1 MSHFLLRVGDL
12 FNFSPLTHAHDACE
26 FVEIEDPPALAQEW
40 PDARDFDELALFSLS
55 SDGRA
60 EDPRVEL
67 GIFALHGDTMATH
80 HRPGK
85 DWTAD
90 RWM

>member
-12 FNFSPLTHAHDACE
+12 CNFHPLTHAYDACE
-26 FVEIEDPPALAQEW
+26 SVEIEDPPALVPER
-40 PDARDFDELALFSLS
+40 PDARASDELALFSLS
-55 SDGRA
+55 SDGKA

-67 GIFALHGDTMATH
+67 GIFALHGDAMATH

>member
-12 FNFSPLTHAHDACE
+12 FNFHPLTHAYDVCE
-26 FVEIEDPPALAQEW
+26 SFEAEDPPALVPER
-40 PDARDFDELALFSLS
+40 PDARVSDELARFSLV
-55 SDGRA
+55 SDGKA

-67 GIFALHGDTMATH
+67 GIFALLSDAGATR

>member
-1 MSHFLLRVGDL
+1 MSHFLLRVGAL
-12 FNFSPLTHAHDACE
+12 FNFHPLTHEYDACE
-26 FVEIEDPPALAQEW
+26 SVETEDSPALVLDR
-40 PDARDFDELALFSLS
+40 PDARVSDELALFSLS
-55 SDGRA
+55 SDGKA

-67 GIFALHGDTMATH
+67 GIFALLRDAWATR

>member
-1 MSHFLLRVGDL
+1 MSYFLLRVGDL
-12 FNFSPLTHAHDACE
+12 FNFHPLTHEYDACE
-26 FVEIEDPPALAQEW
+26 SVATEDPPALVLDR
-40 PDARDFDELALFSLS
+40 PGARVSDELALFSLS
-55 SDGRA
+55 SDGKA

-67 GIFALHGDTMATH
+67 GIFALLGDSWANR